1 MAAGRAWLS
10 AAAFWEPQRVWRFHL
25 ISVAGHGR
33 RGQQRRAQMS
43 LLSWLVVG
51 LVAGWIGSMIVNRR
65 GEGLIMDILL
75 GVVGAFVGGYLFHLF
90 GHSGV
95 SGINLYS
102 IFVAAVGS
110 AVVLFIYHAIF
121 RRRVL

>member
-1 MAAGRAWLS
+1 MEGEL
-10 AAAFWEPQRVWRFHL
+10 
-25 ISVAGHGR
+25 
-33 RGQQRRAQMS
+33 S

-51 LVAGWIGSMIVNRR
+51 LVAGWIGSMVVNRR

-90 GHSGV
+90 GHVGV

-110 AVVLFIYHAIF
+110 MVVLVIYHAIF

>member
-1 MAAGRAWLS
+1 
-10 AAAFWEPQRVWRFHL
+10 
-25 ISVAGHGR
+25 
-33 RGQQRRAQMS
+33 MS

-90 GHSGV
+90 GHAGV

-110 AVVLFIYHAIF
+110 AVVLFIYPVIF

>member
-1 MAAGRAWLS
+1 
-10 AAAFWEPQRVWRFHL
+10 
-25 ISVAGHGR
+25 
-33 RGQQRRAQMS
+33 MS

-90 GHSGV
+90 GHAGV

>member
-1 MAAGRAWLS
+1 
-10 AAAFWEPQRVWRFHL
+10 
-25 ISVAGHGR
+25 
-33 RGQQRRAQMS
+33 MS

-90 GHSGV
+90 GHQGV

-110 AVVLFIYHAIF
+110 AVVLFIYHVIF

>member
-1 MAAGRAWLS
+1 
-10 AAAFWEPQRVWRFHL
+10 
-25 ISVAGHGR
+25 
-33 RGQQRRAQMS
+33 MS
-43 LLSWLVVG
+43 LLSWVVVG

-90 GHSGV
+90 GHAGV

-102 IFVAAVGS
+102 IFVAAVGA
-110 AVVLFIYHAIF
+110 AVVLVLYHVVF

>member
-1 MAAGRAWLS
+1 
-10 AAAFWEPQRVWRFHL
+10 
-25 ISVAGHGR
+25 
-33 RGQQRRAQMS
+33 MS
-43 LLSWLVVG
+43 LISWLVVG
-51 LVAGWIGSMIVNRR
+51 LLAGWIGSMIVNRR

-90 GHSGV
+90 GHAGV
-95 SGINLYS
+95 SGINIYS

-110 AVVLFIYHAIF
+110 AVVLFIYHVIF